1 MTTRVC
7 IVTGSSRGLGRA
19 LVEQL
24 LEPGSTV
31 LGIARQRVTAL
42 DDLAAMRGA
51 VLLQWPLDL
60 QDGPT
65 AAANLR
71 TWLASL
77 DGTAMDSVTLINN
90 AAFLNTPAPL
100 DRADDASLSAA
111 LRVGLEAP
119 LLLSA
124 AFLDGTRHWPGKRQL
139 MNISSGLGRR
149 AMAGS
154 AAYCAIKAG
163 MDHFTRAVALEQAT
177 QANGARVESVAPGV
191 IDTDMQQQLRGAD
204 AGLFPERALFA
215 NLHDQGQ
222 LASPA
227 AAAAQLLARLQRPS
241 FGAAPVTDIRSA

>member
-19 LVEQL
+19 LVERL
-24 LEPGSTV
+24 LVPGSTV
-31 LGIARQRVTAL
+31 LAIARQRLTAL
-42 DDLAAMRGA
+42 DDLASARGA
-51 VLLQWPLDL
+51 ELLQWPLDL
-60 QDGPT
+60 QDAQ
-65 AAANLR
+65 AAAARLR
-71 TWLASL
+71 AWLASL
-77 DGTAMDSVTLINN
+77 DGTAVDSVTLINN
-90 AAFLNTPAPL
+90 AAFLNTPGPL
-100 DRADDASLSAA
+100 DRAEDAALSTA

-124 AFLDGTRHWPGKRQL
+124 AFLDATRHWPGKRQV

-163 MDHFTRAVALEQAT
+163 MDHFTRAVALEQAA

-204 AGLFPERALFA
+204 AGLFPERATFA
-215 NLHDQGQ
+215 LLQSQGQ

-227 AAAAQLLARLQRPS
+227 AAAAQLLERLQRPGY
-241 FGAAPVTDIRSA
+241 GAQAVTDIRSA